1 MKEQDAL
8 APGPGLFRSAWLLAL
23 AGLAGVVVWL
33 SILVAGTLFV
43 RGCVAA
49 VRWAWTVGR

>member
-43 RGCVAA
+43 RGCAA